1 MCFGVGRQGNGL
13 RRQRNLFARRSWN
26 AEEEDALLGCL
37 KELVVTGWKSDNG
50 FRSGYIYKLEEMMRV
65 HFPLTNIRANPHIT
79 SKLTGWKEN
88 YWSLVCILGRSGV
101 GFNLDFTIDCDD
113 EQWDQICNVRYIIY
127 YTCLIIP

>member
-37 KELVVTGWKSDNG
+37 IELVVTGWKSDNG

-79 SKLTGWKEN
+79 SKLTGWKKN

-113 EQWDQICNVRYIIY
+113 EQ
-127 YTCLIIP
+127 